1 MSGLPLKKIFLSFGL
16 PFAVFASAAQPARS
30 QIESDGRLGTS
41 INGGSLDG
49 QSCTSGV
56 CQITGG
62 TDAGS
67 NKFHRF
73 TRFDANRTGSAI
85 TGVTI
90 EADSQSNVIL
100 GIASSSNGFNLNVP
114 LSLDSGA
121 NLFIVSP
128 DGITLSSGASFS
140 NVTNL
145 TLTNRS
151 SLPIGQSQFSVNSS
165 FSETSLLTGTP
176 SLNRQVNTLSNT
188 ASPITIGGLTLS
200 IDGSLYVHAN
210 SDLTLSNSTLD
221 VPTSLDVGGD
231 LSISDV
237 SLTDTSPLYLYSVGD
252 LSLYDST
259 LDNHSLVKIDAGG
272 ALTISDSMSSVD
284 TGVSISNNTSVVV
297 DSISN
302 FNIYNASI
310 DSNGDVAIDV
320 SGNFYADSNLNV
332 NDSGVSLDQNTTL
345 SLTAD
350 GTISL
355 YDSSISDNQSATITS
370 GEDLNAGSINQSG
383 AYAYGVSFNRN
394 ASLALTTVGDINI
407 VDSSINDNT
416 MITISAG
423 GDFSFYG
430 SELLRNLPYTSDQY
444 FSDFD
449 VVDELPFF
457 TIDAVAMVDIDDSS
471 IDFNG
476 PFRLI
481 SSTSDVNITNSDFLD
496 NLYPYIESVTG
507 DIFIASSLLS
517 RNAYI
522 DAFALGDAYVFDSTV
537 VGNDLVIGAEQG
549 DAAVISSDLEDNT
562 VVVSSED
569 GDSFVIDSSS
579 VGNVLDVDSV
589 SGDSVIIDS
598 DVVDTDVVVSSTDGD
613 SVVIGSDVID
623 TDVVVTSTDGDAS
636 VFDSSVDNSTLDV
649 ETETGDV
656 AISESDVFGSDVFAV
671 STEGDV
677 VIVSSN
683 VDESVFEAAAL
694 VGNIDVLSSDFADN
708 QQLAF
713 TADFDVTISDSAVSG
728 NELVVIDVGNN
739 ATIDSSSVGDSD
751 LFVVDVGNEFQ
762 SESSTFT
769 DNDQTTINTGSDLS
783 VASVAD
789 GDDSS
794 FDVSRSNDTTSN
806 VASDSQ
812 VAVASDEQSSSQEN
826 SSSQSSSVSASDSD
840 GADDSSASSESESA
854 TDSQSDSESDGESD
868 GDSSSERA
876 SSSNSQDES
885 SASQSGESESAE
897 SATPSVQVS
906 TLDNTVVESN
916 LENSLAANANQVL
929 SALGLDDLSPTP
941 ASELTPA
948 KISQSLSAAR
958 QVYQSNPSSF
968 SSLSGVSLA
977 SATTQ
982 GLTAAPSKKLPFN
995 PAYLNIA
1002 FTKNSDLGVGNVDN
1016 GFVDL
1021 TLITSDGTVVG
1032 RRSELS
1038 LKEFATLLRGFYGKI
1053 TSQRPLAASNASSET
1068 SRLYSLFIEPIDE
1081 ILDREQVTSVL
1092 VSADRG
1098 LQAIP
1103 FAALAR
1109 QGNYAVNQTSF
1120 SFTPSL
1126 ALTDLSVPMADPN
1139 SDGIL
1144 IMGSSEFSDL
1154 APLPFVGQEVDN
1166 IQQVYDGLVVVED
1179 QFTSQRVLADLKS
1192 STQPLIHLAT
1202 HADFKGG
1209 KPDQSMIHTRDGFI
1223 SFEAFKSIRRERKS
1237 DPIDLFVLSA
1247 CRSAL
1252 GDSDSEMGLAGMALQ
1267 AGAKSAIGSL
1277 WYVDDIAT
1285 SAFFSQ
1291 FYRYLSRGMT
1301 KSSALSMTQRD
1312 FASGSIKI
1320 AGSDVVAPSGDVLL
1334 SNLSA
1339 AQKFNY
1345 PRGFRHPFFWSGF
1358 VLLGTPW

>member
-1 MSGLPLKKIFLSFGL
+1 MINLNSLYRYITFPFL
-16 PFAVFASAAQPARS
+16 VVAAFSQPVYS

-41 INGGSLDG
+41 INGDSLDG
-49 QSCTSGV
+49 QSCLSGV
-56 CQITGG
+56 CLITGG
-62 TDAGS
+62 TDAGA

-73 TRFDANRTGSAI
+73 TRFDANLSGSDI
-85 TGVTI
+85 IGVEI
-90 EADSQSNVIL
+90 KADSKSNVIL

-128 DGITLSSGASFS
+128 KGISLASGALFT
-140 NVTNL
+140 NVIDL
-145 TLTNRS
+145 TLTNLS
-151 SLPIGQSQFSVNSS
+151 SLPIGQSQFSVDSS
-165 FSETSLLTGTP
+165 LSEAQLLTGAP
-176 SLNRQVNTLSNT
+176 ALNRQVNTLSNT
-188 ASPITIGGLTLS
+188 AAPITIGGLTLS

-210 SDLTLSNSTLD
+210 SNLTLSSTSIP
-221 VPTSLDVGGD
+221 VPTSIDVGGD
-231 LSISDV
+231 LMLSDATIDNTS
-237 SLTDTSPLYLYSVGD
+237 SLSLYSVGKLD
-252 LSLYDST
+252 IYDSS
-259 LDNHSLVKIDAGG
+259 LSNHSFVEIDSGG
-272 ALTISDSMSSVD
+272 ILTISQASNLAD
-284 TGVSISNNTSVVV
+284 TGVVINNNTTVEIDATSDFNVVNATIDNNDSVTITAGGSFSA
-297 DSISN
+297 DSISEL
-302 FNIYNASI
+302 
-310 DSNGDVAIDV
+310 
-320 SGNFYADSNLNV
+320 SG
-332 NDSGVSLDQNTTL
+332 SGVSL
-345 SLTAD
+345 
-350 GTISL
+350 
-355 YDSSISDNQSATITS
+355 
-370 GEDLNAGSINQSG
+370 
-383 AYAYGVSFNRN
+383 NRN
-394 ASLALTTVGDINI
+394 ESLSITATQGFSFKRSSLNDNSDLVLSSVGDLFF
-407 VDSSINDNT
+407 DGSSINDNL
-416 MITISAG
+416 TISVVSG
-423 GDFSFYG
+423 GDFTFLG
-430 SELLRNLPYTSDQY
+430 SDLIGNLPYTSAQY
-444 FSDFD
+444 VSDFD
-449 VVDELPFF
+449 TVEALPYFD
-457 TIDAVAMVDIDDSS
+457 IQVAGLIDIDDSD
-471 IDFNG
+471 IDKNG
-476 PFRLI
+476 PFYLT
-481 SSTSDVNITNSDFLD
+481 SLTSDIFITNSDFVD
-496 NLYPYIESVTG
+496 NLYPYIESTQG
-507 DIFIASSLLS
+507 DIFIESSLLAG
-517 RNAYI
+517 NAFI
-522 DAFALGDAYVFDSTV
+522 DAYAKGDAYIFDANV

-549 DAAVISSDLEDNT
+549 DA
-562 VVVSSED
+562 VVVSSDLGDNIIVIASDE
-569 GDSFVIDSSS
+569 GDSVIIDSN
-579 VGNVLDVDSV
+579 VEGNVLDVESEI
-589 SGDSVIIDS
+589 GDSVIIDS
-598 DVVDTDVVVSSTDGD
+598 DVIDTDVVVVSTDGD
-613 SVVIGSDVID
+613 SGVIGSDVID
-623 TDVVVTSTDGDAS
+623 TDVVVVSTDGDS
-636 VFDSSVDNSTLDV
+636 NVFDSTFDNTTLDV
-649 ETETGDV
+649 ESDTGDV
-656 AISESDVFGSDVFAV
+656 AISDSDVFGSDVFAV
-671 STEGDV
+671 SDQGDV

-694 VGNIDVLSSDFADN
+694 VGNIDVLSSDFVDN

-713 TADFDVTISDSAVSG
+713 TADFDVTISDSAVAG

-739 ATIDSSSVGDSD
+739 AMIDSSSVGDSD

-762 SESSTFT
+762 SESSTFA

-826 SSSQSSSVSASDSD
+826 SSTQSSVSGSDSD
-840 GADDSSASSESESA
+840 SADGSSASSESESA
-854 TDSQSDSESDGESD
+854 SDSQSDTESDGESD
-868 GDSSSERA
+868 ADSSSERA

-982 GLTAAPSKKLPFN
+982 ALIKEPSTQVPFN

-1002 FTKNSDLGVGNVDN
+1002 FTKNADLGVGDADN
-1016 GFVDL
+1016 GFIDL

-1038 LKEFATLLRGFYGKI
+1038 LKEFSTLLRGFYGKI
-1053 TSQRPLAASNASSET
+1053 TSQRPLESSKASSET
-1068 SRLYSLFIEPIDE
+1068 SRLYSLFLEPINE

-1103 FAALAR
+1103 FSALAH
-1109 QGNYAVNQTSF
+1109 QGEYAVKKTSF

-1126 ALTDLSVPMADPN
+1126 ALTDLSVPLADTK
-1139 SDGIL
+1139 SEGIL

-1154 APLPFVGQEVDN
+1154 APLPFVGQEVEN
-1166 IQQVYDGLVVVED
+1166 IQQVYEGLAVVED
-1179 QFTSQRVLADLKS
+1179 QFTSQRVITDLKS

-1320 AGSDVVAPSGDVLL
+1320 TGSDVVAPSGDILL

-1339 AQKFNY
+1339 SQKFNY